1 MEEKNNQV
9 NEIKGP
15 ERVRSDYGKRVKPNP
30 STGTVSGDLSK
41 FIINPLKDLFK
52 KKEIVEKEEVPK
64 YADTPIK
71 KIKLSTSTVDKVI
84 KKVVSDND
92 QPTASQLVKTADL
105 KLKAENDPKTAPWVK
120 SLIYATGGDV
130 PEISNKKKTEIAN
143 GLAANNLNI

>member
-52 KKEIVEKEEVPK
+52 KKEI
-64 YADTPIK
+64 
-71 KIKLSTSTVDKVI
+71 
-84 KKVVSDND
+84 
-92 QPTASQLVKTADL
+92 
-105 KLKAENDPKTAPWVK
+105 
-120 SLIYATGGDV
+120 
-130 PEISNKKKTEIAN
+130 
-143 GLAANNLNI
+143 